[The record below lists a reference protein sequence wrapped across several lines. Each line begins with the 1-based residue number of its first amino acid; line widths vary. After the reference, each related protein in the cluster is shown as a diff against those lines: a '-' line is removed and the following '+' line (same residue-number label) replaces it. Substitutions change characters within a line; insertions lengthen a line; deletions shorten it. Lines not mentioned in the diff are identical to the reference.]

1 MSYTQA
7 DYHAEMYQAE
17 LDRWFTDPVSNDKY
31 RFDIVPIERIDPSPL
46 NPRSPKDA
54 HVDALVASMERH
66 GQLVPGCAVETGERF
81 ELLGGHHR
89 KLAME
94 IVARHRGI
102 PEPMFQLKILHPDT
116 TTARRLQIGSE
127 LNASVKPLN
136 FGEKCRHMMRV
147 REATAKIV
155 AERLERNPTEQEL
168 AEELGTTAGED
179 KLVFVMAPVMHEI
192 WAKGKINSWIDDH
205 QHPVAAVRQRHD
217 KQIMTVKNLAY
228 FLWPFLRQSLEA
240 KDHMPLAGRDR
251 EAANAVRLTDIM
263 VENVLQPLWNEKAPQ
278 LHERAVDF
286 VRHHPFRALAS
297 CLAKSPQLFAG
308 KQWPLWQ
315 NLTVKDWTAVGDEL
329 AKARTIQWGT
339 AKIKQ
344 ERSLANLGTIIAG
357 MLYTAR
363 VEAEDGG

>member
-1 MSYTQA
+1 MA
-7 DYHAEMYQAE
+7 DEWAAEQ
-17 LDRWFTDPVSNDKY
+17 DRWFQDPISNDKY
-31 RFDIVPIERIDPSPL
+31 RFDIVPIHLIDPSAL
-46 NPRSPKDA
+46 NPRLPKQA

-66 GQLVPGCAVETGERF
+66 GQLVPGCAVEQGDRF

-94 IVARHRGI
+94 IVARTRDI
-102 PEPMFQLKILHPDT
+102 TNPTFQLKILHAET

-147 REATAKIV
+147 REATLRIMTT
-155 AERLERNPTEQEL
+155 RTGSSPTEQQL
-168 AEELGTTAGED
+168 AEELGTTQGED
-179 KLVFVMAPVMHEI
+179 KLVFLLAPVMAEI
-192 WAKGKINSWIDDH
+192 WARGKINAWIDDH

-228 FLWPFLRQSLEA
+228 FLWPFLRQTLETADSL
-240 KDHMPLAGRDR
+240 PLAARKR
-251 EAANAVRLTDIM
+251 EADNAVRLTDLV
-263 VENVLQPLWNEKAPQ
+263 VENVLQPLWDAKASK
-278 LHERAVDF
+278 LHQHAVDF

-297 CLAKSPQLFAG
+297 CLAKSPKLFG
-308 KQWPLWQ
+308 GRTWPLWQ
-315 NLTVKDWTAVGDEL
+315 PITVPEWKAIATEL
-329 AKARTIQWGT
+329 SKARTIQWGT
-339 AKIKQ
+339 EKIRN

-363 VEAEDGG
+363 VEDEDAG